1 MIEKET
7 KKIKALIIGCLVLV
21 AVGGANIACG
31 IYGNRLVSVVSGLF
45 CSIASSW
52 AVMRN
57 IRTLERY
64 AVMKVEEE
72 QILHGLDKSNA

>member
-1 MIEKET
+1 MIEKEA
-7 KKIKALIIGCLVLV
+7 KKIKVLITVLLVLV

-57 IRTLERY
+57 VRTLERY
-64 AVMKVEEE
+64 A
-72 QILHGLDKSNA
+72 L